1 MEKSEDPQIRFDL
14 LPDSVVEFL
23 ASIAAAITQTTSST
37 NQLRVVMRS
46 LQLEKQSR
54 IQERT
59 QQ

>member
-14 LPDSVVEFL
+14 LPDSAVEFL

-59 QQ
+59 QK

>member
-14 LPDSVVEFL
+14 LPDSAVEFL

-37 NQLRVVMRS
+37 NQLHVVMRS

-59 QQ
+59 PQ